1 MPILFMGLMAFALL
15 VIMGFLLFFA
25 VWKESRQRHGQP
37 QAPAPKH

>member
-25 VWKESRQRHGQP
+25 VWKESHQRHDK
-37 QAPAPKH
+37 AHTAAAKH